1 MKVAVVGTG
10 AWGKAFAAALTRNRH
25 EVTLV
30 SRWESAVPSA
40 TELLFLAVP
49 AQAVRERLGHLAVPA
64 GVPLVSLAKGIEIA
78 TGLRVT
84 QVIADILPGHPVGA
98 VSGPGLAG
106 EVAAGKPTVL
116 VVAASQPEVTETVQ
130 RVMHNT
136 VLRTYRSGDLAG
148 VEYGGALKNIFA
160 ISAGVCSGLRI
171 GENAMA
177 GLVTR
182 SLAEMVRIAVSG
194 GARMETMFG
203 LSGLGDLMLTAYS
216 ATSRNHRVGVGLGQG
231 RGLEDI
237 LANLGGVAEG
247 VFTCQAIHA
256 YCAQRG
262 IKAPIVGETF
272 RVLFEGK
279 SPSSA
284 MRDLL
289 TRDAYE
295 E

>member
-10 AWGKAFAAALTRNRH
+10 AWGRAFAAALTRNGHEVELVGRH
-25 EVTLV
+25 EHFV
-30 SRWESAVPSA
+30 SAAAEMIFV
-40 TELLFLAVP
+40 AVP
-49 AQAVRERLGHLAVPA
+49 AQAVRERLTTLTIPE
-64 GVPLVSLAKGIEIA
+64 VPLVSLAKGIEIS

-84 QVIADILPGHPVGA
+84 QVMAEVHPGHAVGA
-98 VSGPGLAG
+98 VSGPGLAT

-116 VVAASQPEVTETVQ
+116 VVAADRSGVAEAVQ
-130 RVMHNT
+130 RVMHST
-136 VLRTYRSGDLAG
+136 VLRTYRSADLTG

-160 ISAGVCSGLRI
+160 VSAGVCHGLKI

-182 SLAEMVRIAVSG
+182 SLAEMVRIAVHG
-194 GARMETMFG
+194 GAKMETLFG

-216 ATSRNHRVGVGLGQG
+216 STSRNHRVGVALAEG
-231 RGLEDI
+231 RGLEEI

-247 VFTCQAIHA
+247 VFTCKAIHSFA
-256 YCAQRG
+256 ADRG
-262 IKAPIVGETF
+262 IKTPIVHETF

-279 SPSSA
+279 PPGVA
-284 MRDLL
+284 IRDLL
-289 TRDAYE
+289 TREVYE